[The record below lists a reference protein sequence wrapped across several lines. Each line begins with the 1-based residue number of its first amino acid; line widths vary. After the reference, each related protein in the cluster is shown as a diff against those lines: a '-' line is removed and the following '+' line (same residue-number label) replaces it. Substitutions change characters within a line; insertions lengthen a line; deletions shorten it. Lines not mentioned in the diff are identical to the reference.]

1 MGLLPALPDPQRLP
15 QNRRWRDNT
24 QVLIRF
30 AAKIFYHF
38 QTDNLKNGK
47 FHQHLRD
54 TFAPQVNFRLV
65 SPISPQNCQY
75 NIEFFFKIGYPVRWP
90 DGELHRSVHPQG
102 IREGKVGNQGVSEK
116 SESDYYVGISGRRTG
131 TNQNS
136 GVCGEICR
144 KVPRP
149 CRGKPRYQKCFPS
162 KKIVVE
168 RKDRSMRRGLRG
180 RNLSF
185 LWVSSSFGR

>member
-1 MGLLPALPDPQRLP
+1 M
-15 QNRRWRDNT
+15 QNVFFSSWDSFPLFQILNDYLRTDGEETTHKFSYNLQLKYFT
-24 QVLIRF
+24 T
-30 AAKIFYHF
+30 F

-90 DGELHRSVHPQG
+90 DGELHRAVHPQG

-116 SESDYYVGISGRRTG
+116 SESNSYVGISGRRTG

-149 CRGKPRYQKCFPS
+149 CRGKPRYQKCFP
-162 KKIVVE
+162 
-168 RKDRSMRRGLRG
+168 
-180 RNLSF
+180 
-185 LWVSSSFGR
+185 